1 MGHLIP
7 FTQKRTERGKR
18 PSLLLKTLRRLTGGA
33 LLLFLFF
40 YSGWILFSFFSPP
53 LHPWH
58 KAPVITEPVAEES
71 ASLEDYLQN
80 QRDYVALIR
89 ESVYGEDGDPLH
101 STFASEENIT
111 RNSPFFREPRGEVKG
126 SVLLL
131 HGLTDSP
138 YTMRA
143 LGSFFV
149 SRGYRVL
156 ALRLKGHGTVPG
168 ALLHVRFEEW
178 KDQVARGVRLL
189 ESQEKG
195 EKGPLYLAGFSTGA
209 ALSLSYTLDALEEGD
224 LTRPEALFLF
234 SPAFAVS
241 PAAAVT
247 GLHTPVSR
255 FPLFR
260 KFAWLDILDEE
271 DPCKYASFPKNAAWQ
286 IYRLSKENEK
296 RVARYTEAKAFPVP
310 VYTFQSAAD
319 ATVSAQ
325 TVIRFY
331 EKYSFPG
338 ALTLFDTHPAH
349 RGQFKNVLNVRTIS
363 REWTAKAPLVIITG
377 EYGLPEKENVSVET
391 FPWAEHLY
399 SLSHVALLF
408 SPEDALYSRYRE
420 EKDLIWGE
428 KRLFTGEEEMERLRV
443 NPFFE
448 SLTEIAGRALP

>member
-7 FTQKRTERGKR
+7 SLKNKKERGIK
-18 PSLLLKTLRRLTGGA
+18 PSLLLRITRRFLGGT
-33 LLLFLFF
+33 LLLFLLF
-40 YSGWILFSFFSPP
+40 YTVWLLFSFLSPP
-53 LHPWH
+53 LMPWH
-58 KAPVITEPVAEES
+58 KAPVLRKVAPAEGL
-71 ASLEDYLQN
+71 SLEEYLQTEGE
-80 QRDYVALIR
+80 YVRLTR
-89 ESVYGEDGDPLH
+89 ESIYGREEDPVLK
-101 STFASEENIT
+101 SFASEENII
-111 RNSPFFREPRGEVKG
+111 RNSPFYREPRGEVKG

-138 YTMRA
+138 YTMSA
-143 LGSFFV
+143 LGDFFAR
-149 SRGYRVL
+149 RGYRVL
-156 ALRLKGHGTVPG
+156 ALRLEGHGTVPG

-178 KDQVARGVRLL
+178 KQQVLQGVRLL
-189 ESQEKG
+189 ESQERG
-195 EKGPLYLAGFSTGA
+195 RKGPIYLAGFSTGA

-296 RVARYTEAKAFPVP
+296 RVARYTEAKEFPVP

-325 TVIRFY
+325 AVTRFY

-349 RGQFKNVLNVRTIS
+349 RGQFKNALNVRTIS

-391 FPWAEHLY
+391 LPWTEHLY
-399 SLSHVALLF
+399 SLSHVALLL
-408 SPEDALYSRYRE
+408 SPDDALYSRYRE
-420 EKDLIWGE
+420 AKDLIWGE

-448 SLTEIAGRALP
+448 SLTEIAGRSLP

>member
-7 FTQKRTERGKR
+7 VFRKKKERGRR
-18 PSLLLKTLRRLTGGA
+18 PSLLFKTIRRFLGGA
-33 LLLFLFF
+33 LLLFALF
-40 YSGWILFSFFSPP
+40 YSAWIFFSFFSPP

-58 KAPVITEPVAEES
+58 KAPVVAEPKSEKDI
-71 ASLEDYLQN
+71 SLDGYLRSQK
-80 QRDYVALIR
+80 DYVTLIR
-89 ESVYGEDGDPLH
+89 ETVYGEEGDPLRR
-101 STFASEENIT
+101 SFASEENIL
-111 RNSPFFREPRGEVKG
+111 RNSPFYREPRGEVKG

-143 LGSFFV
+143 LGDFFF

-156 ALRLKGHGTVPG
+156 ALRLEGHGTVPG
-168 ALLHVRFEEW
+168 DLLHVRFEEW
-178 KDQVARGVRLL
+178 KKQVIQGVRLL
-189 ESQEKG
+189 ESQDKG
-195 EKGPLYLAGFSTGA
+195 KKGPLYLAGFSTGA
-209 ALSLSYTLDALEEGD
+209 ALSLSYTLDALEEGGV
-224 LTRPEALFLF
+224 TRPEALFLF

-255 FPLFR
+255 FPLFQ
-260 KFAWLDILDEE
+260 KFAWLDILEEE

-286 IYRLSKENEK
+286 IYRLSRENEK
-296 RVARYTEAKAFPVP
+296 RVARYTRDKEFPVP

-325 TVIRFY
+325 AVIRFY
-331 EKYSFPG
+331 EKYGFPG
-338 ALTLFDTHPAH
+338 DLTLFDTHPAH
-349 RGQFKNVLNVRTIS
+349 RGQFKNALNIRPLS
-363 REWTAKAPLVIITG
+363 RKWTAKARLLIITG
-377 EYGLPEKENVSVET
+377 EYGLPAAEKVSVET
-391 FPWAEHLY
+391 LPWAEHLY
-399 SLSHVALLF
+399 SLSHVALLY
-408 SPEDALYSRYRE
+408 SPDDALYSRYRE

-448 SLTEIAGRALP
+448 AMTEILGHYLP